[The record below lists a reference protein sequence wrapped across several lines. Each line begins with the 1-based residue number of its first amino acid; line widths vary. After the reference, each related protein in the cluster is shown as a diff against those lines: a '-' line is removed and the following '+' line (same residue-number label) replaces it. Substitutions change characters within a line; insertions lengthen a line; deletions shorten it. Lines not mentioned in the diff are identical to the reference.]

1 MPTSLPTSP
10 RRRESRFPLSS
21 VTTLALWRLRRTW
34 FLLFITTL
42 GMIAAVIVICAIPLF
57 SDVMT
62 TAGLRSTLL
71 STPTSAEVAIN
82 SRTLGISS
90 HVVNEVSTQFN
101 TVFRQST
108 GSQLQPTQFMLQVN
122 DFSLAPAKAHTNI
135 TVDST
140 SLQQAA
146 QHLNHLQGRIAQVTT
161 SPNTDVE
168 IMLTPDTAKRL
179 GLKLGYTLPLALNYL
194 LDQPQPSF
202 NGTQSQPTTHTQL
215 IKAHVVGLF
224 SIDPANSAY
233 WHGENFQASSFVVS
247 GGRTTE
253 NYYTL
258 LMPDN
263 ALTKVFD
270 YLSSQHHHDAIFS
283 TSVGYTL
290 QWFYRLDTTHL
301 AAKQLDTLIFQ
312 LATLQN
318 QFVASYGD
326 LESANTNDSAPLT
339 FPYLNRADLRGDVF
353 SQPNTP
359 SSLQRF
365 QSRVAVTRIPVIV
378 LALQVIALIL
388 FFVSLMTSLLIDRQA
403 DTIAII
409 RSRGASSSQ
418 VFGALLLQY
427 CTLAVISIVIGLPL
441 AILLTLQFA
450 QHLLPAAEQN
460 ATNIIT
466 SQLPQALQDTLWYA
480 ITIML
485 VAMLTMGISLFFA
498 ARVDVLSLR
507 RDSARSSKRPFWQRL
522 NLDVIA
528 GIIAFVGYAI
538 SLYLTTISS
547 VLEGD
552 AKTLVA
558 TPLSIIAPFF
568 LMIGILF
575 LFLRVFPLLIR
586 LGAYMAARGPGAV
599 SLLAL
604 AQIART
610 PRQPLRMTML
620 LAIAISFTL
629 FSLVYTATEAQHMQD
644 IAIYQIGADFS
655 GGLPYATTNSLPL
668 AQTIHKYQ
676 SIPGVLAAS
685 AGYVG
690 QGQGGKADIT
700 MAMRAV
706 DASSFGNA
714 VIWPSAD
721 AAQSGK
727 TLLSQLVMLRSTAVP
742 NDSVPTIID
751 TTAMKALLLHI
762 GSSFRVKLANTALS
776 TLQFTIVGTISH
788 VPTVN
793 DRFTPTTG
801 TGTDFLQFGS
811 MLFDYQSFTA
821 VYSLD
826 AKGAKTLL
834 GPPTPP
840 GINTVWLHTKQ
851 DAASLANIRTAL
863 NQATLALDSIADRAA
878 LLSALATDPLYLI
891 LSSILSIGVVT
902 VLALAFIGDMIASWL
917 SARMRLTNFA
927 VLRALGT
934 TPRQIA
940 SVLTWEQAII
950 YVSGLLLGALLG
962 LLLSLTVVPA
972 LTFTDLNVD
981 LSTGQFYA
989 AQSAVSTPVVIPTS
1003 LPLAI
1008 VALILVFSLALWM
1021 MVRVVSQPSLSQTL
1035 RLNED

>member
-1 MPTSLPTSP
+1 MPTPQ
-10 RRRESRFPLSS
+10 RRHENSFPLAS

-34 FLLFITTL
+34 FLLCITTL

-90 HVVNEVSTQFN
+90 RVVSEVSTQFR

-108 GSQLQPTQFMLQVN
+108 GSQLQPTQFLIQVN

-179 GLKLGYTLPLALNYL
+179 GLKLGSTLPLALNYL

-202 NGTQSQPTTHTQL
+202 NGNQPLPTIHTQL
-215 IKAHVVGLF
+215 IKAHIVGLF

-247 GGRTTE
+247 GGKTTE
-253 NYYTL
+253 NFYTL

-270 YLSSQHHHDAIFS
+270 SLSSQHHRDAIIS

-290 QWFYRLDTTHL
+290 QWFYRLDTAHV

-326 LESANTNDSAPLT
+326 LANTSTNDSAPLT

-353 SQPNTP
+353 SAPNSP
-359 SSLQRF
+359 SSLERF
-365 QSRVAVTRIPVIV
+365 QSRVAVTNIPVLV

-403 DTIAII
+403 DTIAVI

-427 CTLAVISIVIGLPL
+427 GTLAVFSIVIGLPL
-441 AILLTLQFA
+441 AIWLTLQFA
-450 QHLLPAAEQN
+450 HRLLPAAEQN

-466 SQLPQALQDTLWYA
+466 SQLPQALQDIIWYA
-480 ITIML
+480 VTIML

-507 RDSARSSKRPFWQRL
+507 RDSARSSKRPLWQRL

-552 AKTLVA
+552 AKTLIA

-575 LFLRVFPLLIR
+575 LFLRIFPLLIR
-586 LGAYMAARGPGAV
+586 LGAYMAARGAGAV

-668 AQTIHKYQ
+668 TQTIHKYQ

-690 QGQGGKADIT
+690 QGQGGKANIT
-700 MAMRAV
+700 MQMRAI

-714 VIWPSAD
+714 VIWPSAE
-721 AAQSGK
+721 AAQTGK

-751 TTAMKALLLHI
+751 TTAMKALLLRI

-776 TLQFTIVGTISH
+776 TLQFTIVGTIPH

-801 TGTDFLQFGS
+801 TGTGFLQFGS

-821 VYSLD
+821 IYTLD
-826 AKGAKTLL
+826 AKHAKTLL

-840 GINTVWLHTKQ
+840 GINTVWLRTKQ
-851 DAASLANIRTAL
+851 DATSLANIRTAL
-863 NQATLALDSIADRAA
+863 NQATLALDSISDRAA

-902 VLALAFIGDMIASWL
+902 VLVLAFIGDMIASWL

-950 YVSGLLLGALLG
+950 YVSGLLLGGLLG

-989 AQSAVSTPVVIPTS
+989 AQSAVPTPVVIPPS
-1003 LPLAI
+1003 LPLAL
-1008 VALILVFSLALWM
+1008 VTLVLVFGLALWM